1 MTRKDILNEPQFHIT
16 DVNTRLYDVIQ
27 KHIESTNNPEAY
39 RDFNLSKI
47 DWDDIA
53 EDGLNPTLKEF
64 VEMLLS
70 NGYAPIVRIV
80 PIEWYDNCEF
90 LINVNDPNR

>member
-1 MTRKDILNEPQFHIT
+1 MTRKDILSEPQFHIT
-16 DVNTRLYDVIQ
+16 DVNTRLYDIIQ
-27 KHIESTNNPEAY
+27 KHITDTNNSEAY
-39 RDFNLSKI
+39 QDFNLSKI
-47 DWDDIA
+47 DWNDIA

-80 PIEWYDNCEF
+80 PIDKYDETLDKF
-90 LINVNDPNR
+90 LNR